1 MAIADLKLAD
11 SNPVTRVVKGS
22 YLLVHKR
29 ADAELIEKAISWWQ
43 EAQARGLDM
52 THLLPFLT
60 DDYDALVK
68 DVPAESEK
76 N

>member
-1 MAIADLKLAD
+1 
-11 SNPVTRVVKGS
+11 
-22 YLLVHKR
+22 
-29 ADAELIEKAISWWQ
+29 LIEKAKSWWQ

-60 DDYDALVK
+60 DDYDSLVK
-68 DVPAESEK
+68 DVADESEK